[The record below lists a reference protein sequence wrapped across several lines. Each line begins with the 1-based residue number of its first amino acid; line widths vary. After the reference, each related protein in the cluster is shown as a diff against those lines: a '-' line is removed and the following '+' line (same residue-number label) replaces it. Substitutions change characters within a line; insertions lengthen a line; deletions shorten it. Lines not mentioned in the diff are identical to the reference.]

1 MGKFNMIGSREWMN
15 ISNGKLS
22 FKEKTQLIKQVLLP
36 ATISYSKTFTHKHST
51 TNSFK
56 LTDIQI
62 PDTAIVKEALS
73 ELENT
78 QNQAIINHSWRSY
91 IWGVAIAQNK
101 NWQFDDESLLIASL
115 MHDLGLVEHLDSY
128 TCSCFTFE
136 SALRSERLCIK
147 HDYPK
152 DKTDNIS
159 NAICLHMNGYLDED
173 DQNLTKEVILLQQ
186 ATSCDVI
193 GTDFALFSKQFKE
206 DVLVKYPRSQFNSE
220 MRKLMALESKIN
232 PQSRTALMSKAG
244 LPAMIKM
251 NIYKE

>member
-1 MGKFNMIGSREWMN
+1 
-15 ISNGKLS
+15 
-22 FKEKTQLIKQVLLP
+22 
-36 ATISYSKTFTHKHST
+36 
-51 TNSFK
+51 
-56 LTDIQI
+56 
-62 PDTAIVKEALS
+62 
-73 ELENT
+73 
-78 QNQAIINHSWRSY
+78 
-91 IWGVAIAQNK
+91 
-101 NWQFDDESLLIASL
+101 

-136 SALRSERLCIK
+136 SALRAERLCIK

-193 GTDFALFSKQFKE
+193 GTDLALFSKQFKE

-232 PQSRTALMSKAG
+232 PQSRTALMSNSG
-244 LPAMIKM
+244 LPTMIKM